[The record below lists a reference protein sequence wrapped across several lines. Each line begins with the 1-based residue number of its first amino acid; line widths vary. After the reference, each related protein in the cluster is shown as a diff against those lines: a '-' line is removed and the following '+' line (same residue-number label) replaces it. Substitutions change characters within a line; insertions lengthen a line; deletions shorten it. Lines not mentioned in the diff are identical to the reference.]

1 MCEEVKLLFN
11 GGINL
16 FFFFAICMFVCMQ
29 SLSFII
35 VLSYV
40 YIILSMFKN
49 TFELAKRLYNL
60 LSIFKDPKVIEISI
74 IRLNSS
80 FLMTCLF
87 FLTAHAPWIWPLH
100 ASDGR
105 PAVTDGAG
113 ALPPTRRGGPP
124 RTTTTRPHPT
134 TPTQW

>member
-1 MCEEVKLLFN
+1 MFEEVKLLFY

-16 FFFFAICMFVCMQ
+16 FFFLPYVCLYVCNHCHSSLYYHMYISYYPCLKTPLNWPNVCIICLV
-29 SLSFII
+29 
-35 VLSYV
+35 
-40 YIILSMFKN
+40 
-49 TFELAKRLYNL
+49 
-60 LSIFKDPKVIEISI
+60 KDPKVIEISI